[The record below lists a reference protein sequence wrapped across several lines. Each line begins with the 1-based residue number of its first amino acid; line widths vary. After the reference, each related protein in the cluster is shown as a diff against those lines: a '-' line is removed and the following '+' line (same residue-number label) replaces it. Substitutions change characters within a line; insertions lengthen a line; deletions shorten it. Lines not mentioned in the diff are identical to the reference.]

1 MRKMMFVFGA
11 AALIAFGLL
20 AQGPRNRPG
29 MGRGM
34 GFMGGMMYDPI
45 HQSVLTAFVLPE
57 MQSELGLSAQQ
68 VADLK
73 KLKQDLLTKGQ
84 DLSNQVAAKQK
95 ELEGLVTGGTSRNT
109 EVKRL
114 LEQIA
119 SLRAEQE
126 FAAYEASGKMKAAL
140 TDAQRTK
147 LSGMRPYEL
156 HQAMMSRMTVG
167 DMTQMMQFMG
177 GDAGMMGRGMMGF
190 MGGMM
195 GGGMMGPGGMGPGMM
210 GGPPKQ

>member
-1 MRKMMFVFGA
+1 MRKMMFVFSA
-11 AALIAFGLL
+11 AALVAFGLL
-20 AQGPRNRPG
+20 AQGPRNQAG

-34 GFMGGMMYDPI
+34 GFMGGMMSDPI
-45 HQSVLTAFVLPE
+45 HQSVMTAFLLPE

-68 VADLK
+68 TTQ
-73 KLKQDLLTKGQ
+73 LKQAKQELLTKGQ
-84 DLSNQVAAKQK
+84 ESANQIAAKQK
-95 ELEGLVTGGTSRNT
+95 ELEGLVAGGTSRNM

-114 LEQIA
+114 LEQVA
-119 SLRAEQE
+119 NLRAQQE
-126 FAAYEASGKMKAAL
+126 FAAYEATGKMKAVL
-140 TDAQRTK
+140 TDSQKTK
-147 LSGMRPYEL
+147 LAGMKPYEL

-195 GGGMMGPGGMGPGMM
+195 GSGGMMGY